1 MLEPE
6 LVERLKKGDEGA
18 FRALVETFQ
27 PLVLN
32 CCYRIVTDQES
43 ARDLTQDVFVEVFR
57 SIHQFRSESKLSTW
71 IYRIAMAKSLDHLK
85 AQRRKKR
92 FGVVRSFFSGEPED
106 VGMLQS
112 DTPNPHQTLELEER
126 RRVLSVAIESLPDN
140 QRVAFTLSK
149 YDELSYQ
156 EIADTLGTTVAAVES
171 LIFRAKGTIRKKLV
185 KYYDEH
191 L

>member
-18 FRALVETFQ
+18 FRALVDAFQ

-32 CCYRIVTDQES
+32 CCYRILTDQES
-43 ARDLTQDVFVEVFR
+43 ARDLTQDVFVEVYR
-57 SIHQFRSESKLSTW
+57 SIHQFRSESRLSTW

-106 VGMLQS
+106 LGTLPS
-112 DTPNPHQTLELEER
+112 DTPNPLQTLELEER

-149 YDELSYQ
+149 YDELSYR